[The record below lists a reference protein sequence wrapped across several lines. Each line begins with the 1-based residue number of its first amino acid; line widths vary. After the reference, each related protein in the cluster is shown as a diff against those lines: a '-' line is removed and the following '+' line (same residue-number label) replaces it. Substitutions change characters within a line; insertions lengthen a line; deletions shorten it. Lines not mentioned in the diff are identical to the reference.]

1 MTAEADSAEVPPE
14 ADGDGSGDLQVGR
27 SMQIV
32 TPAAR
37 AFEAWHDDELRRAW
51 LGDDAR
57 VEVRAAVPEQ
67 SLSVAWPDGTSVGV
81 KLYPKGRAKCVVQVI
96 HEGLPDAAAVER
108 MRGYWGER
116 LEHLRRLLEEGA

>member
-1 MTAEADSAEVPPE
+1 MTAEADSADVPG
-14 ADGDGSGDLQVGR
+14 DGDGGGSGNLQAGR
-27 SMQIV
+27 SAEIV

-37 AFEAWHDDELRRAW
+37 AFEAWQDDELRQAW

-57 VEVRAAVPEQ
+57 VDVRAAVPEQ

-96 HEGLPDAAAVER
+96 HEGLSDDASVER

-116 LEHLRRLLEEGA
+116 LERLRRLLEEGA